1 MNTTESAG
9 PRGEGDE
16 PEWMPV
22 TLMFARDRSADGWM
36 FTKVSDVRTALAEQQ
51 LIAAVAAEGPS
62 AAEDLIL
69 ARIAVRKDGALAT
82 LPDPAGPPV
91 GGRRL
96 EEVISELA
104 HSMKTVISLDGEIS
118 IGTAGVPLEAMPE
131 GMDRATDDR
140 RVVYVWPGTDRYVA
154 TAAAM
159 GVKEELTWH
168 DAQGWTVLAS
178 RHAPQRVLTD
188 FAATME
194 RYPRAHLKRTGP
206 ERSFEFIAGKGD
218 KDLRLLAWW
227 GPWLEP
233 IIELPKSRGPRG
245 RGMDPD
251 TRGLFEFLAHPRLGQ
266 DEMDPHPDLTP
277 EQPAALREAMGDR
290 DGGGLFLARASAAFD
305 LPEIAARL
313 AEQSAGE
320 SDPELVGEVVKPEQG
335 RFGLARATMKEMQSS
350 DSVLPVAME
359 RRVGRMITGAE
370 VVLALFLLSVA
381 VFGYLPGPWWVWAGA
396 AVLVLA
402 DVVNDVLIKPWRD
415 RRAEAAA
422 PPVVPPES

>member
-1 MNTTESAG
+1 MDTRESAS
-9 PRGEGDE
+9 PQGENTQGEYTQGENTDE

-36 FTKVSDVRTALAEQQ
+36 FTKISDVRTALAEHK

-69 ARIAVRKDGALAT
+69 ARIAVRQDGALAT

-104 HSMKTVISLDGEIS
+104 HGMKTVISLDGEIS
-118 IGTAGVPLEAMPE
+118 IGTAGVPLQAMPE
-131 GMDRATDDR
+131 GMDRTTDDR

-168 DAQGWTVLAS
+168 DATGWTVLAS
-178 RHAPQRVLTD
+178 RHAPKRVLTD

-194 RYPRAHLKRTGP
+194 RFPRVHLKRTGP
-206 ERSFEFIAGKGD
+206 ERHFEFIAGKGE

-233 IIELPKSRGPRG
+233 IIELPTGRGPRG
-245 RGMDPD
+245 GGMHPD

-266 DEMDPHPDLTP
+266 DEMDPHPGLTP
-277 EQPAALREAMGDR
+277 KQRTAL
-290 DGGGLFLARASAAFD
+290 GGRH
-305 LPEIAARL
+305 
-313 AEQSAGE
+313 
-320 SDPELVGEVVKPEQG
+320 G
-335 RFGLARATMKEMQSS
+335 RPR
-350 DSVLPVAME
+350 
-359 RRVGRMITGAE
+359 GR
-370 VVLALFLLSVA
+370 
-381 VFGYLPGPWWVWAGA
+381 
-396 AVLVLA
+396 
-402 DVVNDVLIKPWRD
+402 
-415 RRAEAAA
+415 
-422 PPVVPPES
+422 